1 MMKKFITTSIIA
13 LMTVFCYAP
22 GSNTVMIFESKP
34 IQVPDKLIL
43 AIMRYESKNNP
54 LAYNPS
60 EDACGILQLRGIMID
75 EVNRIMKLQNN
86 PERYTLQDRWDSLKS
101 VRIYYTVQT
110 FHNPGYNHKKAA
122 YLWNG
127 GSTKPNK
134 STINYYN
141 QIKKLL

>member
-1 MMKKFITTSIIA
+1 MKRFLTTSIIA
-13 LMTVFCYAP
+13 LMTVFCFAP
-22 GSNTVMIFESKP
+22 RNSTVMIFESKP

-43 AIMRYESKNNP
+43 AIMQYESQNNP
-54 LAYNPS
+54 LAYNAS
-60 EDACGILQLRGIMID
+60 EDAAGILQLRPIMID

-86 PERYTLQDRWDSLKS
+86 PERYTLNDRWDSLKS

-127 GSTKPNK
+127 GSVIPKK
-134 STINYYN
+134 STINYYT